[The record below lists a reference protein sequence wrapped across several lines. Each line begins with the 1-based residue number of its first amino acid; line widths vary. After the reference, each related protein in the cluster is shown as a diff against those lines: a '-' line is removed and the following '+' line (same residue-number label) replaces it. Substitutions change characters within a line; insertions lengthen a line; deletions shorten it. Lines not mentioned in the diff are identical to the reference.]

1 MLIEVK
7 AVDTDNSLL
16 INTDHITSIENVDHF
31 KTRVTL
37 INGHAFYVA
46 ENYWDLT
53 NRIFFHQVELTKEVR
68 E

>member
-37 INGHAFYVA
+37 INGNAFYVA
-46 ENYWDLT
+46 ENYLDLT
-53 NRIFFHQVELTKEVR
+53 NRIFFHQVELTKGVGE
-68 E
+68 